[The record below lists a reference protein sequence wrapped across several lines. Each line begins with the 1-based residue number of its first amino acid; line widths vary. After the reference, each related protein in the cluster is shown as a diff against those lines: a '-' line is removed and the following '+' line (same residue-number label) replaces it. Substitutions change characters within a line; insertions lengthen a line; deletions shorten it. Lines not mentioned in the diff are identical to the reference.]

1 MIDNTKEY
9 ILCAAYLL
17 KEEYWRTEHVTNYKD
32 TNAQEKYGTYDD
44 VYKCALGRRH
54 NDILQRYGKDK
65 VANVTG
71 GFYTSWGRYVDR
83 EEGARIALACGQCT
97 EDSIQFIDRLFS
109 EDLY

>member
-1 MIDNTKEY
+1 MNNRKEY

-17 KEEYWRTEHVTNYKD
+17 KEEYWETEHVTNYKD
-32 TNAQEKYGTYDD
+32 TNAQEQYGLWDD

-65 VANVTG
+65 VANAEG
-71 GFYTSWGRYVDR
+71 GFYTSYGRYVDR
-83 EEGARIALACGQCT
+83 KEAAKIVIECGQS
-97 EDSIQFIDRLFS
+97 DPQFEDRLFS